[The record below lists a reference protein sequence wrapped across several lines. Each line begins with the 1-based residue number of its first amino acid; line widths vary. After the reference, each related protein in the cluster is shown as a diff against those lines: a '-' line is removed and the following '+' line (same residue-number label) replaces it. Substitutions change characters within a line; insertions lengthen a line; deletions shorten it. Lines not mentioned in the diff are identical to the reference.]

1 MNLLWFS
8 KESCSNASEQPSKP
22 WTTLMCS
29 SSFWWKLWS
38 TPYGRPNVSISGMV
52 GLFFYHFNC
61 VFVLCC
67 MLLQS
72 CSRGTLLTNI
82 SNYIDNLIIK
92 IILVRKPKLILKHHD
107 YQNVVLSCKTHLQF
121 ENRWIAILRIIKR
134 GSVWIFYRIP
144 NCSVNIFG
152 NQCLLLRLS

>member
-1 MNLLWFS
+1 MNNLNVFIIFLIEAVIHSIWPAQCF
-8 KESCSNASEQPSKP
+8 
-22 WTTLMCS
+22 
-29 SSFWWKLWS
+29 
-38 TPYGRPNVSISGMV
+38 YIGDGR
-52 GLFFYHFNC
+52 LFFYHFNC

-92 IILVRKPKLILKHHD
+92 IILIRKPKLILKHLD

-121 ENRWIAILRIIKR
+121 ENR
-134 GSVWIFYRIP
+134 
-144 NCSVNIFG
+144 
-152 NQCLLLRLS
+152 